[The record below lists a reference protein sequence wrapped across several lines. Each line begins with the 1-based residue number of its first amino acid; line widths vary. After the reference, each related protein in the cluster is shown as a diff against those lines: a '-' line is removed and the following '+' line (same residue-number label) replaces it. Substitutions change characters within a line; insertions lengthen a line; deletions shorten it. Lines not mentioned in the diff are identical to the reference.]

1 MTYCSRLSN
10 MLKPI
15 TMSPISE
22 QRPRHILSPLLMIL
36 VLSAAFLNP
45 NRLSLAQSSS
55 SSQVYIPLAQL
66 TSSQQSIS
74 GSQVYWGAWID
85 GEQYGLGDAPWVDQT
100 INTFE
105 SHAGKK
111 ISILHWGQAWYWNG
125 HSGYSGIGDGYFQ
138 KFETPFF
145 EKIRQRGTIPMISW
159 NSWELTNQ
167 SKNNPDWQLI
177 DIINGSYDAY
187 ITQWAKDAKAWGKPF
202 FLRFNH
208 EMNGDW
214 YPWSEQVNGNKPGE
228 YAMAWRHVHDIFV
241 REGANNAT
249 WVWTVNVEFVSNPE
263 SSNLENYYPGDA
275 YVDWVAMDGYNWG
288 PNLAKKDVWK
298 TFSQVFSQTYN
309 HLLQVAPSKPIMIAE
324 FASTENG
331 GSKAD
336 WITDAL
342 VTQIPSNFPQIK
354 AVLYFNRNDDGM
366 DWIIETSQSAQN
378 AFAAGIASS
387 FYSANDFA
395 GLASSPISPL
405 SSLPSVFTYKQE
417 P

>member
-1 MTYCSRLSN
+1 

-15 TMSPISE
+15 TMITKRE
-22 QRPRHILSPLLMIL
+22 QQHRQFIFTLLLIFI
-36 VLSAAFLNP
+36 LSAAFLNP
-45 NRLSLAQSSS
+45 NRLSLAQSGS

-66 TSSQQSIS
+66 TISQQSIS
-74 GSQVYWGAWID
+74 GPQVYWGAWID

-100 INTFE
+100 IDTFE

-111 ISILHWGQAWYWNG
+111 ISILHWGQAWHWNG

-138 KFETPFF
+138 KFETPYF
-145 EKIRQRGTIPMISW
+145 ENVRQRGTIPMISW

-167 SKNNPDWQLI
+167 SKDNPDWQLI
-177 DIINGSYDAY
+177 DIISGSYDAY

-214 YPWSEQVNGNKPGE
+214 YPWSEQENGNKPGE
-228 YAMAWRHVHDIFV
+228 YVLAWRHVHDIFI
-241 REGANNAT
+241 REGADNAT
-249 WVWTVNVEFVSNPE
+249 WVWTVNVEYASNPE

-288 PNLAKKDVWK
+288 PNLQKKDVWK

-309 HLLQVAPSKPIMIAE
+309 HLLQVAPSRPIMIAE

-354 AVLYFNRNDDGM
+354 AVLCFNRNDDGM
-366 DWIIETSQSAQN
+366 DWIIETSPSAQN
-378 AFAAGIASS
+378 AFAEGIASS

-395 GLASSPISPL
+395 GLASSPVSPL
-405 SSLPSVFTYKQE
+405 SSLPSFFTHNQE